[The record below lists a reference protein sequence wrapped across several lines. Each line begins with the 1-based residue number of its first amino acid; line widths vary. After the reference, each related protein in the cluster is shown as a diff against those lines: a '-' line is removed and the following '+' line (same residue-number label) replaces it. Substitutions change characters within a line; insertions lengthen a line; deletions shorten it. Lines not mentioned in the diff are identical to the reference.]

1 MSAAT
6 CSMARYRPRR
16 LLKAGR
22 TFHRVLYDIAR
33 RQNMTQ
39 RDHLGLPGAAAR
51 LGQAAFAKGRYR
63 LVSTTWMKQDH

>member
-33 RQNMTQ
+33 RQNMTL
-39 RDHLGLPGAAAR
+39 RDHLSRLAPGGNGAAGPSR
-51 LGQAAFAKGRYR
+51 RG
-63 LVSTTWMKQDH
+63 